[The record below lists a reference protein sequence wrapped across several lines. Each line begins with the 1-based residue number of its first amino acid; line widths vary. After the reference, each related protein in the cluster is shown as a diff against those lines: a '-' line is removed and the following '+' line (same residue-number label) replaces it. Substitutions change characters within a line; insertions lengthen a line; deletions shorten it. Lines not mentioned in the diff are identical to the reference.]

1 MKIAITGSNSG
12 IGKELV
18 KKLNKH
24 DILPITRNDLELSN
38 IEDVLKFDM
47 PKVDMLINMAGTD
60 IGGKIVFDSHNPNE
74 VVSILNTNLIS
85 PILLTQK
92 VLKQNQNCKI
102 VNITSTNNKRYYP
115 NDLAYSLTKQSLS
128 NFTSMLQVEYNEIK
142 TLEIRIGLTKTNFN
156 KNRYKTDTERYQD
169 IYTNKHLTAEYV
181 ADQISKIL
189 FDDSIKFIEISP

>member
-18 KKLNKH
+18 KKLHIH
-24 DILPITRNDLELSN
+24 DILPLTRNDLELSN

-60 IGGKIVFDSHNPNE
+60 IGGKTVFDSHDPNK

-85 PILLTQK
+85 PVLLTQK
-92 VLKQNQNCKI
+92 ALQQNQNCKI

-128 NFTSMLQVEYNEIK
+128 NFTSMLQVEYNDIK
-142 TLEIRIGLTKTNFN
+142 ILEIRIGLTKTNFN
-156 KNRYKTDTERYQD
+156 KNRYKTDIERYQD
-169 IYTNKHLTAEYV
+169 IYTNTHLTAEYV